1 MHHSVCNIAYR
12 VGHRGRITFCFVK
25 ASGVASDPVASVT
38 EEYVDHNNVRRFG
51 METLEACTVRSIH
64 IYEWDA
70 VTCLLNFD
78 PILELTAD

>member
-51 METLEACTVRSIH
+51 NLGSVHRTSGLFIFMNGML
-64 IYEWDA
+64 
-70 VTCLLNFD
+70 
-78 PILELTAD
+78 